1 MAQKLS
7 TPDDKKRLLHYG
19 VQPEMQKRRF
29 GLIAIAKIIYNQL
42 LVTNP
47 AVDRADCEADLT
59 DAIEVSGPASAI
71 FAAARVPAKEQRDVA
86 SSMARALLDDDLD
99 QDIIS

>member
-19 VQPEMQKRRF
+19 VQPEMQKRGF

-59 DAIEVSGPASAI
+59 DAIEVSGPAPQSSPLRGCRLRSKGTLPPPW
-71 FAAARVPAKEQRDVA
+71 RVPCWMMIWTGR
-86 SSMARALLDDDLD
+86 
-99 QDIIS
+99 I